1 MDMKRAPM
9 VVESER
15 SRSVVKEDQMRES
28 LRTANTYKALSD
40 NMFQLLQA
48 EENLSRTKLDLQ
60 RLGEKDVE
68 LVCHNSDEVQQEV
81 NNGQR

>member
-1 MDMKRAPM
+1 MKRALM

-15 SRSVVKEDQMRES
+15 SRSVVKEDQMRER
-28 LRTANTYKALSD
+28 LRTANVYKALWD

-48 EENLSRTKLDLQ
+48 EENPSRTKLELQ
-60 RLGEKDVE
+60 RLGEKALE
-68 LVCHNSDEVQQEV
+68 LVCHNSAEVQQEV